1 MDEKLKNLFKIT
13 EAAKA
18 CGISRST
25 LMRLEEKGLIK
36 PAYISKESGRR
47 YYDNYNIARILEIEK
62 FKNMGLSNE
71 DIIDFYKS
79 GGQISKILSP
89 LEEMLSNLQR
99 SVEELKIK
107 SHKEGDILIEMI
119 NLPQTICMMKKA
131 IGSTPKDKYDAM
143 YAFYTE
149 CVKKGCV
156 LSDEPLF
163 DIHERNDFL
172 NGHLT
177 NEPYSFYVCV
187 PLREKF
193 EGSVILPACKALSV
207 LYYGDYEKSDDCWL
221 IINEELKK
229 RNLKPGGLP
238 RAIGII
244 AAYSGREIAENR
256 YCSRFV
262 IPVESNN

>member
-1 MDEKLKNLFKIT
+1 MNEKLKNLFKIT

-99 SVEELKIK
+99 SVE
-107 SHKEGDILIEMI
+107 
-119 NLPQTICMMKKA
+119 
-131 IGSTPKDKYDAM
+131 
-143 YAFYTE
+143 
-149 CVKKGCV
+149 
-156 LSDEPLF
+156 
-163 DIHERNDFL
+163 
-172 NGHLT
+172 
-177 NEPYSFYVCV
+177 
-187 PLREKF
+187 
-193 EGSVILPACKALSV
+193 
-207 LYYGDYEKSDDCWL
+207 
-221 IINEELKK
+221 
-229 RNLKPGGLP
+229 
-238 RAIGII
+238 
-244 AAYSGREIAENR
+244 
-256 YCSRFV
+256 
-262 IPVESNN
+262 